1 MAIQSNNFGRV
12 VLSGD
17 DAVQFVNH
25 IKNDKP
31 NPQAQAALKR
41 GRSVLS
47 RLKKSG
53 AIA

>member
-25 IKNDKP
+25 MKNDKP
-31 NPQAQAALKR
+31 NQRAQAALSR
-41 GRSVLS
+41 GRTVLS

-53 AIA
+53 ATA